1 MVPHGTDPD
10 YLPVSV
16 QESLVEAWVS
26 GDLLQGQ
33 GHECSSAC
41 MGPFEGGSHYL
52 HYLHHSLASGQ
63 TTGWESPLTENWIT
77 DLLIMA
83 PMLIKKQICYSVNK
97 GPSSQDYGFFSSHVW
112 M

>member
-1 MVPHGTDPD
+1 
-10 YLPVSV
+10 
-16 QESLVEAWVS
+16 
-26 GDLLQGQ
+26 
-33 GHECSSAC
+33 

-112 M
+112 MGELDHKEG